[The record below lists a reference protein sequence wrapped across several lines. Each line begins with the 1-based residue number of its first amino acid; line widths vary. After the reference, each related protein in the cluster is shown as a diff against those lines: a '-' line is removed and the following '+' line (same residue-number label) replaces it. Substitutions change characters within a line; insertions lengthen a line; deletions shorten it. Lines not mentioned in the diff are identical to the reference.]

1 MPGIAQIS
9 EKLAD
14 EALGLAD
21 EHYKHS
27 KVGSLLER
35 VKGLVTS
42 PNANDN
48 GEPYNN
54 GIIPDICPID
64 KLAKLVG
71 VGEKNLETILKTGDG
86 KGNEVFKA
94 YKFSENGY
102 KAYVVKEEILK
113 LITHLQAE
121 CNYTDYKW
129 KKGDADYD

>member
-1 MPGIAQIS
+1 MKDTGLSNLHCEGNAYGLKKRREKEKVNMPGIAQIS

-48 GEPYNN
+48 
-54 GIIPDICPID
+54 
-64 KLAKLVG
+64 
-71 VGEKNLETILKTGDG
+71 
-86 KGNEVFKA
+86 
-94 YKFSENGY
+94 
-102 KAYVVKEEILK
+102 
-113 LITHLQAE
+113 LITW
-121 CNYTDYKW
+121 T
-129 KKGDADYD
+129 

>member
-9 EKLAD
+9 EKLANGYLAEAD
-14 EALGLAD
+14 ERLGLAD

-27 KVGSLLER
+27 KVGGLFER
-35 VKGLVTS
+35 LKGLVPS

-48 GEPYNN
+48 VEPYNN

-71 VGEKNLETILKTGDG
+71 VGETSLENILKTGDA

-94 YKFSENGY
+94 HKF
-102 KAYVVKEEILK
+102 
-113 LITHLQAE
+113 AE
-121 CNYTDYKW
+121 R
-129 KKGDADYD
+129 G